1 MNDAQREALVTENMG
16 LAHFIARKFFGNVW
30 GVPSQDIES
39 AAGLGLTLAARD
51 YEPARGNK
59 FSTFAWKMIRGTIL
73 SEIRRLT
80 HGGRALHTLTE
91 MDADGAEDLADP
103 ANPTL
108 RINAQIDARKQI
120 ERLTLR
126 LSQRSKRIIYMRFV
140 DELSIGAIAKRFG
153 ITEGRVSQI
162 VAESLETMRKP
173 VAACHIGIRQRVTR
187 AAYDARR
194 RAEKRAA

>member
-1 MNDAQREALVTENMG
+1 LSDAQREALVTENMG
-16 LAHFIARKFFGNVW
+16 LAHFIARRFFGAVRE
-30 GVPSQDIES
+30 VPRDDIES
-39 AAGLGLTLAARD
+39 AALLGLTLAAQRYD
-51 YEPARGNK
+51 PASPYK
-59 FSTFAWKMIRGTIL
+59 FSSFAWMKIRGTIL

-80 HGGRALHTLTE
+80 HGGRALNTLTE
-91 MDADGAEDLADP
+91 IDADGSESLADP
-103 ANPTL
+103 ADPTL

-194 RAEKRAA
+194 RAEKKAA